1 MSELKRELQESNLA
15 LSEARSLVSAMQ
27 RQEQSVRD
35 KFNQEI
41 RELQMKLHKAQGSLH
56 LEHDMGTVLMEK
68 QNLQLKLMVCTTVC
82 FIWDDVHVEI
92 WSVQD
97 LWI

>member
-27 RQEQSVRD
+27 RQEQSLRD

-41 RELQMKLHKAQGSLH
+41 RELQMKLHKSQGALH
-56 LEHDMGTVLMEK
+56 LEHDINSVIMEK
-68 QNLQLKLMVCTTVC
+68 QNLQLKQKVRRRN
-82 FIWDDVHVEI
+82 
-92 WSVQD
+92 
-97 LWI
+97 

>member
-27 RQEQSVRD
+27 RQEQSMRD

-68 QNLQLKLMVCTTVC
+68 QNLQLKLMVCTTVR
-82 FIWDDVHVEI
+82 FIWDNVHVEI

>member
-27 RQEQSVRD
+27 RQEQSMRD

-68 QNLQLKLMVCTTVC
+68 QNLQLKLMVCTTVR
-82 FIWDDVHVEI
+82 FIWDDAHVEI

>member
-1 MSELKRELQESNLA
+1 MNFRSFVWLLKEKEQTNDNLSELKRELQESNLA

-27 RQEQSVRD
+27 RQEQSMRD

-68 QNLQLKLMVCTTVC
+68 QNLQLKLMV
-82 FIWDDVHVEI
+82 
-92 WSVQD
+92 
-97 LWI
+97 

>member
-27 RQEQSVRD
+27 RQEQSMRD